1 MNEIL
6 IFLCGIEG
14 ILITILLVL
23 VVYVWPRKP
32 KPLVVPARDG
42 NGRRIQERISKR

>member
-6 IFLCGIEG
+6 IFLCGLEA
-14 ILITILLVL
+14 ILISVLLIL

-32 KPLVVPARDG
+32 KPLIVPARDS
-42 NGRRIQERISKR
+42 NGRRIQERI